1 MPGVGRRWRV
11 VSAARRT
18 VLGRYV
24 PLYSLNGHSCC
35 LNRAGLECSKA
46 IAGCLCSLA
55 HLAVQL
61 SRNLVNHSSSSSPS
75 ASASVQ
81 ALRQDLPG
89 DDPATRSYL
98 QARRHAAPGAWSSGL
113 HLGAQQ
119 VLWAAGADA
128 PEPSVKLSLS
138 LGGARTARQFFRHA
152 VPTPLELENA
162 IAVVEDEVYVAHR
175 QLQGMLPGGQG
186 WAPWSADAALHELA
200 TLAGVPPGAQRVLTL
215 EAMERLF
222 NRLAAVAEGRPAAHE
237 GLPEDPVF
245 AGTLLVLRE
254 LMHHLPFATM
264 TLVETP

>member
-11 VSAARRT
+11 VSAARRA
-18 VLGRYV
+18 LPRRHV
-24 PLYSLNGHSCC
+24 PLYPLNGHACC

-46 IAGCLCSLA
+46 IAGCLSSLA
-55 HLAVQL
+55 HLSVQP

-81 ALRQDLPG
+81 ALRQDLLA

-175 QLQGMLPGGQG
+175 QLQGLLPGGQG

-200 TLAGVPPGAQRVLTL
+200 TLAGVPRGAQRVLTL

-264 TLVETP
+264 TLVKTP